1 MHNSEINKKRK
12 ELFMG
17 TLNGKLINQ
26 ELSNFDELTQKTERI
41 NQRFEHLES
50 QVTAISKQDYTQYF
64 QKISEEVNS
73 NKSYLQKMEQ
83 KIGFLED
90 VTSRQAKQLFFLK
103 ISTVIGLIALWFIFG
118 INNQP
123 EDRKIQH
130 QKQVKSLEFIQ
141 PESRNG
147 LFLDI

>member
-1 MHNSEINKKRK
+1 
-12 ELFMG
+12 MG

-64 QKISEEVNS
+64 QKVSEEVNS

-90 VTSRQAKQLFFLK
+90 VTSRQAKQLFLLK
-103 ISTVIGLIALWFIFG
+103 ISTVIGLIGLWFIFG
-118 INNQP
+118 MNNQP
-123 EDRKIQH
+123 EHHKIQH
-130 QKQVKSLEFIQ
+130 QKKVKSLEFIQ

-147 LFLDI
+147 LFIDI

>member
-1 MHNSEINKKRK
+1 
-12 ELFMG
+12 MG

-103 ISTVIGLIALWFIFG
+103 ISTVIGLIGLWFIFG
-118 INNQP
+118 MNNQP
-123 EDRKIQH
+123 EYHKIQH
-130 QKQVKSLEFIQ
+130 QKKVKSLEFIQ